1 MKRNRPF
8 CLAIFMVVTWI
19 TIGKTQLAPPIARDN
34 STKETRDGE
43 PVYEIGHGV
52 TNPRP
57 TYQPMPE
64 YDQDSRKKKKQGT
77 VVLSMIVTKTGQT
90 GDVTVER
97 SLSTNLDTQAVK
109 AVSQWRFSPATKDG
123 DPVAVHMH
131 VEVSFNLAK

>member
-1 MKRNRPF
+1 
-8 CLAIFMVVTWI
+8 
-19 TIGKTQLAPPIARDN
+19 
-34 STKETRDGE
+34 
-43 PVYEIGHGV
+43 
-52 TNPRP
+52 
-57 TYQPMPE
+57 
-64 YDQDSRKKKKQGT
+64 
-77 VVLSMIVTKTGQT
+77 MIVTKTGQT